1 MLSAFLHL
9 CSAPASSSEPHFE
22 RPKGSSQEDRSD
34 PICRGLKEL
43 VEVELPRPKLAPEV
57 SAAEEAA
64 FRMTSMWM
72 ELPFVSPDGAA
83 GLRPGELL
91 AIWRRT

>member
-1 MLSAFLHL
+1 MPNGTSQADGL
-9 CSAPASSSEPHFE
+9 EPL
-22 RPKGSSQEDRSD
+22 
-34 PICRGLKEL
+34 CRGLREL

-72 ELPFVSPDGAA
+72 ELPAVSPDGAA
-83 GLRPGELL
+83 GVRPGVLL
-91 AIWRRT
+91 AISKRGRSYARGLPWPPVRGQ